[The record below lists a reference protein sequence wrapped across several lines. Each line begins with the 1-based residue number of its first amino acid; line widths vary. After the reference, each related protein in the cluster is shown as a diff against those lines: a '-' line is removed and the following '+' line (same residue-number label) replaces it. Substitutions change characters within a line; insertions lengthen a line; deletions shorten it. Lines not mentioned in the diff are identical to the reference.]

1 MWQIAYEF
9 LFPFHSN
16 DGDILI
22 VSFARYNDLL
32 VENPEIFI
40 PDLYL
45 APRRKFVKM
54 FDASKTRMIGP
65 PYGEKNY
72 DDMLCLAVFI
82 QYRDVTTVRRTDG
95 QNCYIKSISRV
106 SKIVECTISSE
117 QNVSKT

>member
-32 VENPEIFI
+32 VEDREIFI

-45 APRRKFVKM
+45 APLQGVTPTEVR
-54 FDASKTRMIGP
+54 
-65 PYGEKNY
+65 E
-72 DDMLCLAVFI
+72 
-82 QYRDVTTVRRTDG
+82 DVW
-95 QNCYIKSISRV
+95 C
-106 SKIVECTISSE
+106 
-117 QNVSKT
+117 